1 MCGLAVITSNEWSDG
16 IGNHRIGRG
25 TTVTGFGLAVTGCSC
40 ASESA
45 ACHSH
50 TALPPLKHGLGLVA
64 AVMVAASISDLAAS
78 WRAGVVRYDVDF
90 AARTVSYFGAHGKEY
105 VEATRPLRW
114 AE

>member
-1 MCGLAVITSNEWSDG
+1 
-16 IGNHRIGRG
+16 
-25 TTVTGFGLAVTGCSC
+25 
-40 ASESA
+40 
-45 ACHSH
+45 
-50 TALPPLKHGLGLVA
+50 
-64 AVMVAASISDLAAS
+64 MVAASISDLAAS